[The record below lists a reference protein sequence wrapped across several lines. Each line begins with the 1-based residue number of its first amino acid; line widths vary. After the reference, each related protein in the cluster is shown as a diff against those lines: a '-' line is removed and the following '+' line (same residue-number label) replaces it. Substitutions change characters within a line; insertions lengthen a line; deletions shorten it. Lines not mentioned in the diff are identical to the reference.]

1 MKPIFLFAF
10 ALIALP
16 AIAQTSQHE
25 TPILHEVFK
34 NYFRIGTAI
43 DRAQIYADD
52 PAATQ
57 RIVRADRRGYFLK
70 QEIMTDSAGL
80 QLAARHFNS
89 ITPENVMKWEEI
101 HPAPGVY
108 DFDAADRFVEFAD
121 ANNMHIVAHTL
132 VWHNQTPDWVFVDED
147 GKDLS
152 REALLAK
159 MEEHIKTVVGRYKGR
174 IHAWDVVNEAFN
186 MDGTFRES
194 KWYQIIG
201 EDYIRKAFEYAHQAD
216 PEAKLYYNDYA
227 LENPE
232 KRKGIID
239 FIQTLLQQKVPVT
252 GIGSQSHLSLNNMPA
267 AAEIEQKILDFYELG
282 LEFMITEL
290 DINVLPS
297 ARVDGRLR
305 LNTDIYKEGLPNEI
319 EQKLAGA
326 YKDLFRMYLKHSD
339 KINRVTLWGISDA
352 GSWLNY
358 LPLER
363 RNYPLLFDYDNKPK
377 AAFFAIIDA
386 AKKHEQ

>member
-1 MKPIFLFAF
+1 MKHIFLFAF
-10 ALIALP
+10 VLITFP
-16 AIAQTSQHE
+16 AIAQTGQPE
-25 TPILHEVFK
+25 IPILHEVFK
-34 NYFRIGTAI
+34 HHFRIGTAI
-43 DRAQIYADD
+43 NRAQIYADE

-70 QEIMTDSAGL
+70 QEIITDSAGL
-80 QLAARHFNS
+80 KLAARHFNT

-108 DFDAADRFVEFAD
+108 DFDAADRFVEFAT

-147 GKDLS
+147 GKDLN
-152 REALLAK
+152 RAALLAR

-174 IHAWDVVNEAFN
+174 VHGWDVVNEAFN

-201 EDYIRKAFEYAHQAD
+201 EDYIRKAFEYAHEAD

-232 KRKGIID
+232 KRKGIIE
-239 FIQTLLQQKVPVT
+239 FIKTLQQENVPVT
-252 GIGSQSHLSLNNMPA
+252 GIGSQSHLSLNNMPTA
-267 AAEIEQKILDFYELG
+267 ADIEQKILDFHHLG

-290 DINVLPS
+290 DINVLPP
-297 ARVDGRLR
+297 ARVGDRLR
-305 LNTDIYKEGLPNEI
+305 LNTDIYKESLPAEI
-319 EQKLAGA
+319 EQKLAEA
-326 YKDLFRMYLKHSD
+326 YKDLFRIYLKHSD
-339 KINRVTLWGISDA
+339 KISRVTLWGVSDA

-363 RNYPLLFDYDNKPK
+363 KNYPLLFNYDNKPK
-377 AAFFAIIDA
+377 AAFFAIVDV